1 MIDTIALLIDSIETK
16 YAILGAL
23 SIVCAGAFAAL
34 YFSLKRN
41 HLHLNNKD
49 VKRPCYYRNN
59 ENPLM

>member
-1 MIDTIALLIDSIETK
+1 LLYYYGHWGNMLDTIALLIDSMETK

-23 SIVCAGAFAAL
+23 CIVCAGAFAAF

-49 VKRPCYYRNN
+49 IKH
-59 ENPLM
+59 L

>member
-1 MIDTIALLIDSIETK
+1 MVDTTALFIDSIETG

-49 VKRPCYYRNN
+49 VKR
-59 ENPLM
+59 L

>member
-1 MIDTIALLIDSIETK
+1 MGIGGNMIDTIALLIDSIETK

-23 SIVCAGAFAAL
+23 SIVCAGAFVAL

-49 VKRPCYYRNN
+49 VKR
-59 ENPLM
+59 L

>member
-1 MIDTIALLIDSIETK
+1 LLYYHGHWENMLDTIALLIDSIETK

-23 SIVCAGAFAAL
+23 SVICAGAFATL

-49 VKRPCYYRNN
+49 VKR
-59 ENPLM
+59 L

>member
-23 SIVCAGAFAAL
+23 GIVCAGAFTAL

-41 HLHLNNKD
+41 HLHLNN
-49 VKRPCYYRNN
+49 RT
-59 ENPLM
+59 